1 MAGID
6 YSIPGQI
13 RPIQVESPMNAM
25 AQAMQLRG
33 LQEASQMN
41 VLKTQ
46 EYARKAREDQELAS
60 QQNELAKIHSSGI
73 KIGSPEYFNLV
84 ATKAPRLL
92 ESVQER
98 AIKRS
103 ELDEKIEERRFKNFD
118 RKFGLYKSFVP
129 TINSIDG
136 VTRYVSA
143 AYNDPDLAP
152 ILNQIMPYADALNS
166 NQDEYNRDPEN
177 WKLKAAGVSAKDIA
191 DMARSRAEETRKQA
205 EFEQKQGDRTAP
217 KWELKKIGEREV
229 LVDTNSFSPTV
240 GQIKPGAEA
249 LVDTTPKWIARD
261 IGGSIVYVNENQ
273 NSLTFG
279 QQKPNASIT
288 KTATPTAPSKTVQL
302 QAELV
307 SAEKTYGKD
316 SPQARQIRDEIEQ
329 ETGGLERQRIAIDR
343 YRSRKGDGSGSSIGP
358 GTKLEKGERW
368 NEAEQR
374 IETVP
379 GSKLNIAQSNAH
391 GKDRSSL
398 VAVETKTKSAIAK
411 IDEILDPKNQ
421 DGFDANFS
429 GMVPYGGFVTGRFA
443 PDSRRKIESL
453 KADMKSAGL
462 DLIRQGGSIG
472 QITEREWP
480 ILEAM
485 IAGISPEM
493 TPEAARAEFKK
504 VRAYMNRLKDNAKD
518 AYQTEW
524 GDTQYFKPSPGGNAS
539 RQSTAAPKAP
549 AVGTVQ
555 NGYKFKGG
563 DPANQNNWEKVK

>member
-13 RPIQVESPMNAM
+13 KGIQLESPMNAM

-41 VLKTQ
+41 ALKTQ
-46 EYARKAREDQELAS
+46 EYARKAREDQELAA
-60 QQNELAKIHSSGI
+60 QQNELAKIHSSDI

-84 ATKAPRLL
+84 AAKAPRLL

-98 AIKRS
+98 ALKRS
-103 ELDEKIEERRFKNFD
+103 ELDEKIEERKFKNFG
-118 RKFGLYKSFVP
+118 RKFDLYKSFVP

-136 VTRYVSA
+136 VTQFVSA
-143 AYNDPDLAP
+143 AYKDPDLAP
-152 ILNQIMPYADALNS
+152 ILNQIRPYEEALNT
-166 NQDEYNRDPEN
+166 NQDEFNRDPEN
-177 WKLKAAGVSAKDIA
+177 WKLNAAGVSPEKIIEIA
-191 DMARSRAEETRKQA
+191 RNRAEDTRKQT

-217 KWELKKIGEREV
+217 KPEKFELGGKIITIDMNPQSPTYNTQLREDAKTAAPAPLTESNLARLQRERAALVAADKNDPRIKQIDEAIGKETGTTMTAEQKSQAQDRDARRVLERER
-229 LVDTNSFSPTV
+229 LN
-240 GQIKPGAEA
+240 
-249 LVDTTPKWIARD
+249 L
-261 IGGSIVYVNENQ
+261 
-273 NSLTFG
+273 
-279 QQKPNASIT
+279 
-288 KTATPTAPSKTVQL
+288 
-302 QAELV
+302 
-307 SAEKTYGKD
+307 
-316 SPQARQIRDEIEQ
+316 
-329 ETGGLERQRIAIDR
+329 DR
-343 YRSRKGDGSGSSIGP
+343 YKASKGDGSGRGPGP
-358 GTKLEKGERW
+358 GTKLEKGEIW

-462 DLIRQGGSIG
+462 ELIRQGGSIG

-524 GDTQYFKPSPGGNAS
+524 GDTQYFKPAPGDKTPRAMS
-539 RQSTAAPKAP
+539 AQDKQALDWATANPK
-549 AVGTVQ
+549 
-555 NGYKFKGG
+555 
-563 DPANQNNWEKVK
+563 DPRSAQIKQRLGVK

>member
-1 MAGID
+1 
-6 YSIPGQI
+6 
-13 RPIQVESPMNAM
+13 MNAM

-98 AIKRS
+98 TLKRS
-103 ELDEKIEERRFKNFD
+103 ELDEKIEERRFKNFG
-118 RKFGLYKSFVP
+118 RKFDLYKSFVP

-136 VTRYVSA
+136 VTQYVSA
-143 AYNDPDLAP
+143 AYKDPDLAP
-152 ILNQIMPYADALNS
+152 ILNQIRPYEEALNA
-166 NQDEYNRDPEN
+166 NQDEFNRDPES
-177 WKLKAAGVSAKDIA
+177 WKLNASGVSPEKIIEIA
-191 DMARSRAEETRKQA
+191 RNRAEETRKQA

-217 KWELKKIGEREV
+217 KPEKFDLNGKIVTIDMNPQSPTYNTQLREDAKTAAPAPLTESNLARLQRERAV
-229 LVDTNSFSPTV
+229 LVAANKNDPRIK
-240 GQIKPGAEA
+240 QIDEA
-249 LVDTTPKWIARD
+249 
-261 IGGSIVYVNENQ
+261 IG
-273 NSLTFG
+273 
-279 QQKPNASIT
+279 K
-288 KTATPTAPSKTVQL
+288 
-302 QAELV
+302 
-307 SAEKTYGKD
+307 
-316 SPQARQIRDEIEQ
+316 
-329 ETGGLERQRIAIDR
+329 ETGTTMTADQKSQAQDRAERRAIERQRLNLDR
-343 YRSRKGDGSGSSIGP
+343 YKASKGDGSGPGP
-358 GTKLEKGERW
+358 GTKLEKGEIW

-462 DLIRQGGSIG
+462 ELIRQGGSIG

-524 GDTQYFKPSPGGNAS
+524 GDTQYFKPAPGDKTPRPMSTQDKQALEWANAN
-539 RQSTAAPKAP
+539 PK
-549 AVGTVQ
+549 
-555 NGYKFKGG
+555 
-563 DPANQNNWEKVK
+563 DPRSAQIKQRLGATK